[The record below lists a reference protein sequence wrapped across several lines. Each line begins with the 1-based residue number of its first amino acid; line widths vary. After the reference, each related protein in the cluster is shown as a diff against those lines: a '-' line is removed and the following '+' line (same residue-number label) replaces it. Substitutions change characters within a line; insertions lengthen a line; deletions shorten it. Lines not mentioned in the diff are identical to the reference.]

1 MSQAYTTNELM
12 AVTASRRFVNSHTIF
27 VGLGL
32 PQVAS
37 RLAKATHAPDM
48 NIIME
53 VGVYNPEPLPGVGLA
68 DPRLW
73 YRSEYFTGLVG
84 TLGEM
89 LQKGL
94 VDIGFLGALQI
105 DRFGNLNSTQVTE
118 DSKLR
123 HFTGSGGAADIASL
137 AKRVFVIMKHEKRK
151 LIEKVEYLT
160 SVGCYK
166 GGKSRAENGL
176 RPIDGVTVFT
186 NLCVLETGA
195 ESGELEVKSIHP
207 GVTAETLRE
216 NTGYD
221 LAIPKNVPITDEP
234 SQEELAL
241 LREQIDPHRMYIK

>member
-1 MSQAYTTNELM
+1 MGLTYSTNELM
-12 AVTASRRFVNSHTIF
+12 AVTASRRLANDKTIF

-89 LQKGL
+89 LQNGR
-94 VDIGFLGALQI
+94 VDIGFLGTLEI
-105 DRFGNLNSTQVTE
+105 DRYGNLNSTQVGTE
-118 DSKLR
+118 SGLS

-137 AKRVFVIMKHEKRK
+137 AKSVFVIMKHEKRK
-151 LIEKVEYLT
+151 IIENVGYIT
-160 SVGCYK
+160 SVGSYK
-166 GGKSRAENGL
+166 GGKSRVEAGL
-176 RPIDGVTVFT
+176 RPSAGVTVFT
-186 NLCVLETGA
+186 NLCVLETNLA
-195 ESGELEVKSIHP
+195 TGELEVKSIHP
-207 GVTAETLRE
+207 GVTMDTLRE
-216 NTGYD
+216 NTGYELTVPKD
-221 LAIPKNVPITDEP
+221 IPVTAEP
-234 SQEELAL
+234 TEEELVL
-241 LREQIDPHRMYIK
+241 LREHIDPQKMYIR

>member
-1 MSQAYTTNELM
+1 MSLKYTTNELM
-12 AVTASRRFVNSHTIF
+12 AVTASRRFKNGQTIF

-37 RLAKATHAPDM
+37 RLAKSTHAPDM
-48 NIIME
+48 SIIME
-53 VGVYNPEPLPGVGLA
+53 VGVFNPEPLPGVGLA

-94 VDIGFLGALQI
+94 VDIGFLGSLQI

-118 DSKLR
+118 SGGLK

-137 AKRVFVIMKHEKRK
+137 AKRVFIIMKHEKRK
-151 LIEKVEYLT
+151 IIEKVEYLT

-166 GGKSRAENGL
+166 GGKSRVENGL

-195 ESGELEVKSIHP
+195 ESGQLEVKSIHP
-207 GVTAETLRE
+207 GVTVETLRE
-216 NTGYD
+216 NTGYE
-221 LAIPKNVPITDEP
+221 LSIPKDVLTTDEP
-234 SQEELAL
+234 SLEELTL
-241 LREQIDPHRMYIK
+241 LRERIDPTRMYIK